1 MSLEHELSVAVG
13 LARKAGAVLLQFYSG
28 ETGVEWKDERE
39 PVTAAD
45 RAANALIVDEL
56 ARMFPDDGILAEETP
71 DTTGRLRHDRLWV
84 IDPMDGT
91 KEFIK
96 KNGEFSV
103 MIGLAI
109 DGLATVGAVYQPTRD
124 RMFYGCVG
132 TGSFLVHEGA
142 EPIPLSVSSTD
153 DTKSMSVAVSRSHRS
168 PEIDAVRAALGI
180 EREVRSGSVGLKVG
194 LICEQLCDLYIHPSP
209 QTKQWDSCGPEA
221 ILVAAGGRMTDLQG
235 NPFIYNRTDLYNR
248 HGILATNGRAHDR
261 ILERVAEVFAA

>member
-1 MSLEHELSVAVG
+1 MSLEHELTVALD

-28 ETGVEWKDERE
+28 VTGVEWKDERE

-45 RAANALIVDEL
+45 RAANSLIVEEL
-56 ARMFPDDGILAEETP
+56 ARLFPDDGVLAEESP

-96 KNGEFSV
+96 RNGEFSV

-109 DGLATVGAVYQPTRD
+109 DGIATVGAVYQPTRD
-124 RMFYGCVG
+124 RMFYGTVG
-132 TGSFLVHEGA
+132 AGAFLVDQGG
-142 EPIPLSVSSTD
+142 EPMPLSVSTTN
-153 DTKSMSVAVSRSHRS
+153 DTTSMSVAVSRSHRS

-194 LICEQLCDLYIHPSP
+194 LICERECDLYIHPSP
-209 QTKQWDSCGPEA
+209 QTKQWDSCAPEA
-221 ILVAAGGRMTDLQG
+221 ILAAAGGRMTDLKG
-235 NPFIYNRTDLYNR
+235 NPFVYNRTDLYNR
-248 HGILATNGRAHDR
+248 HGILATNGRAHEQ
-261 ILERVAEVFAA
+261 ILERVAEVFTS